1 MKRIGIQINSVG
13 TKIFIILFATVVLLS
28 TVLGISSYLMSKEIV
43 RGQVGLA
50 SSQAIEQAADKID
63 FLFSE
68 YESISRQIAVD
79 QALRADLEIVTDPNT
94 EYIVNRE
101 TELRIDNKL
110 EAMKGA
116 DSRLVGIR
124 LVKQDLSRVFDT
136 SGSTG
141 VGKEDSVF
149 ERLNTIAAAEGEP
162 VWVPSTKKGF
172 FNTATSPTVTMGRVL
187 KNLKNPK
194 AEFILL
200 IEVKDSALT
209 DLLANLQIGKKGEV
223 RVITKDSKII
233 HDSDPSLIE
242 SDSFIGID
250 DERLKGDSTSFL
262 VEDEQGVTQLVVFR
276 QLKTIDWRVI
286 GYAPE
291 RDFVSATDK
300 LLYVTGGVLLFA
312 VIVALLIGIFLF
324 RVIGKP
330 LEKLCT
336 LMEEGERG
344 NLNVR
349 TKFKGKDEIG
359 RLGISFNRMMEQI
372 SALVER
378 TNQSAEELLVTAE
391 NLSVASKDTS
401 RNAGEIA
408 AATNEIAMG
417 ATSLATEAEKGV
429 DIADQ
434 IGHQMDNVVNLN
446 SAMDKSVE
454 RVIDVSRQGKDYM
467 ETLVEKTEAVSRM
480 TGLIEEN
487 SGKLSRSTYSIRN
500 ILAPMVEMTKQTNI
514 LSLNA
519 SIEASRA
526 GAAGK
531 GFVVIAEEIRKLAV
545 QSNNSIQTVSGITE
559 EIQEA
564 IENTVKVLNA
574 ITPMFDEQLVS
585 VKEALGIFQNVA
597 NEMEGF
603 VGDIQSSSA
612 SVRELNHSQAILR
625 DFFANVSAV
634 VEQTNASTQ
643 EVASMSTE
651 QYKVSEELVQLSNRL
666 ETLSATLE
674 ESLSVFK
681 VSNEAVA
688 TEVENVAALEV
699 EEPLQDQ
706 EVNESSDDQVNQE
719 QVNQDQEPDQA

>member
-1 MKRIGIQINSVG
+1 MKWVRIQINSVG
-13 TKIFIILFATVVLLS
+13 TKIFMVLFATVVLLS
-28 TVLGISSYLMSKEIV
+28 TVLGVSSYLMSKEIV

-68 YESISRQIAVD
+68 YESISRQLAVD
-79 QALRADLEIVTDPNT
+79 QSLRDDLAITTDPNA
-94 EYIVNRE
+94 EYIVNRDAE
-101 TELRIDNKL
+101 TRIRNKI
-110 EAMKGA
+110 EALKGA
-116 DSRLVGIR
+116 DDRLIGIR
-124 LVKQDLSRVFDT
+124 LVRPDLSKVFAT
-136 SGSTG
+136 SGSNG
-141 VGKEDSVF
+141 VKKDEVVF
-149 ERLNTIAAAEGEP
+149 QKLETIVGSDGEP
-162 VWVPSTKKGF
+162 LWLPSSKSGF
-172 FNTATSPTVTMGRVL
+172 FGTGNSPTVTMGRVL
-187 KNLKNPK
+187 KNLKNPN

-209 DLLANLQIGKKGEV
+209 DLLSNLQIGKKGEV
-223 RVITKDSKII
+223 RVITKDSVIV
-233 HDSDPSLIE
+233 HDGDSSLIE
-242 SDSFIGID
+242 TKSFIGIE
-250 DERLKGDSTSFL
+250 DERLKSDSTSFL
-262 VEDEQGVTQLVVFR
+262 VEDEQGVTQLVVYR
-276 QLKTIDWRVI
+276 QLKTTDWRVI

-312 VIVALLIGIFLF
+312 VLVAILIGLYLF

-349 TKFKGKDEIG
+349 TKFKGHDEIG
-359 RLGISFNRMMEQI
+359 RLGVSFNSMMVQI

-391 NLSVASKDTS
+391 NLSIASKDTS

-417 ATSLATEAEKGV
+417 ATSLASEAEKGV

-434 IGHQMDNVVNLN
+434 IGHQMDNVVSIN

-454 RVIDVSRQGKDYM
+454 RVIGVSRQGKDYM
-467 ETLVEKTEAVSRM
+467 DTLVEKTEAVSRM

-487 SGKLSRSTYSIRN
+487 SEKLIRSTYSIRN

-574 ITPMFDEQLVS
+574 ITPMFDEQLIS

-597 NEMEGF
+597 KEMEGF
-603 VGDIQSSSA
+603 VGDIQSSSS
-612 SVRELNHSQAILR
+612 SVSELNHSQSILR

-643 EVASMSTE
+643 EVASMSSE

-666 ETLSATLE
+666 ETLSTTLE
-674 ESLSVFK
+674 QSLSVFK
-681 VSNEAVA
+681 VT
-688 TEVENVAALEV
+688 TEVEHDVELEV
-699 EEPLQDQ
+699 SEDKGTIDLQDQ
-706 EVNESSDDQVNQE
+706 DVTNELSNDEDNPESDKV
-719 QVNQDQEPDQA
+719 

>member
-1 MKRIGIQINSVG
+1 MKWVRIQINSVG

-68 YESISRQIAVD
+68 YESISRQLAVD
-79 QALRADLEIVTDPNT
+79 QALRNDLAIVTDPNAD
-94 EYIVNRE
+94 YIVNRDAE
-101 TELRIDNKL
+101 TRIDNKI

-124 LVKQDLSRVFDT
+124 LVKQDLSEVFDT

-141 VGKEDSVF
+141 TKKEDVVF
-149 ERLNTIAAAEGEP
+149 ERLATIAEAGGEP

-172 FNTATSPTVTMGRVL
+172 FDTATAPTVTMGRVL
-187 KNLKNPK
+187 KNLKNPD

-209 DLLANLQIGKKGEV
+209 DMLSNLQIGKKGEV
-223 RVITKDSKII
+223 RVITKDSKIV
-233 HDSDPSLIE
+233 HASDSSLIE

-250 DERLKGDSTSFL
+250 DERLKSDNTSFL
-262 VEDEQGVTQLVVFR
+262 IEDEQGVTQLVVYR
-276 QLKTIDWRVI
+276 QLKTTDWRVI

-312 VIVALLIGIFLF
+312 VIVAILIGMYLF
-324 RVIGKP
+324 RVIGRP

-349 TKFKGKDEIG
+349 TKFKGRDEIG
-359 RLGISFNRMMEQI
+359 RLGVSFNRMMEQI

-434 IGHQMDNVVNLN
+434 IGHQMDNVVSLN

-454 RVIDVSRQGKDYM
+454 RVIGVSRQGKDYM
-467 ETLVEKTEAVSRM
+467 DTLVEKTEAVSRM

-487 SGKLSRSTYSIRN
+487 SGKLIRSTYSIRN

-612 SVRELNHSQAILR
+612 SVSELNHSQSILR

-681 VSNEAVA
+681 VSNE
-688 TEVENVAALEV
+688 VENEVGSEAKEALK
-699 EEPLQDQ
+699 DQ
-706 EVNESSDDQVNQE
+706 EIEETPDDKV
-719 QVNQDQEPDQA
+719 DQETDNV